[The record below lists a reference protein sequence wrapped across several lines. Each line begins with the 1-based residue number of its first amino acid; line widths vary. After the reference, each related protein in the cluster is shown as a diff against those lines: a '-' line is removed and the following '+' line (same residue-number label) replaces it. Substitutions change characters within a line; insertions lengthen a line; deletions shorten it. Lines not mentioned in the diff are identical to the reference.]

1 MMEFSALRARL
12 MLGAASWKL
21 KIDAYLYY
29 AISGWA
35 AYSQV
40 LSLRLRQPAHRNG
53 SIFAEG

>member
-40 LSLRLRQPAHRNG
+40 LSLRLRQPAHRPTF
-53 SIFAEG
+53 SEG

>member
-1 MMEFSALRARL
+1 MEFSALRARL

-29 AISGWA
+29 AINGWA

-40 LSLRLRQPAHRNG
+40 LVPLAPFLSTSCLQKVA
-53 SIFAEG
+53 

>member
-40 LSLRLRQPAHRNG
+40 PLAPFLATG
-53 SIFAEG
+53 ACFCAIFLA

>member
-29 AISGWA
+29 AISGSA

-40 LSLRLRQPAHRNG
+40 PLAPFLSASCLQKVA
-53 SIFAEG
+53 

>member
-40 LSLRLRQPAHRNG
+40 PLAPFLSTSCLQKLA
-53 SIFAEG
+53 

>member
-40 LSLRLRQPAHRNG
+40 PCVCD
-53 SIFAEG
+53 